1 MPRNGSLNGTEST
14 KIVDW
19 YSGTGNTMGLIGL
32 SEYKQIWITH
42 KPNLKLGT
50 VNNDYQ
56 PNSQPK
62 NSLAGSG
69 LQNVILK
76 HKLAIFEF
84 FIQK

>member
-1 MPRNGSLNGTEST
+1 
-14 KIVDW
+14 
-19 YSGTGNTMGLIGL
+19 MGL
-32 SEYKQIWITH
+32 IWITH

-56 PNSQPK
+56 PNFQPK